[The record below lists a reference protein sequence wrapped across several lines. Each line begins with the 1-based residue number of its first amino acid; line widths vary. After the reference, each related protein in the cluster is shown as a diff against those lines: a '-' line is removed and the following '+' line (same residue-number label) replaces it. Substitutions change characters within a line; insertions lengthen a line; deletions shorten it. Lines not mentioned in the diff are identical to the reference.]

1 MKNKIKSNRMN
12 RREFLSTAMVGSAAL
27 AGTVLGFPVI
37 SKGSAAIELPSLP
50 YASDSLE
57 PYISSRTMSFH
68 YGKHHR
74 GYVNNI
80 NGFIKGTGL
89 AEYSLEKI
97 IKTSAGDA
105 SKVAVFNNA
114 AQVWNHTFY
123 WKSMKP
129 NGGGTPTGL
138 LAGEIASAFGNFE
151 NFKEEFAT
159 AAATQFASGW
169 AWLVKDGTKLKVVKT
184 GNADTPLVHE
194 QTPLLTIDVWEHA
207 YYLDYQNRRKAYIE
221 AFLAHLVNW
230 DFAAENFSRV

>member
-1 MKNKIKSNRMN
+1 MKNKIKSNRIN
-12 RREFLSTAMVGSAAL
+12 RREFLFTAAAGSAVL
-27 AGTVLGFPVI
+27 AGTSLGFPEK
-37 SKGSAAIELPSLP
+37 SKGSAGIELPPLP
-50 YASDSLE
+50 YASNALE

-68 YGKHHR
+68 YEKHHQ

-80 NGFIKGTGL
+80 NGLIKDTEL

-105 SKVAVFNNA
+105 SNAAVFNNA
-114 AQVWNHTFY
+114 AQVWNHAFY

-129 NGGGTPTGL
+129 KGGGTPTGS
-138 LAGEIASAFGNFE
+138 LAEEIASAFGSVE
-151 NFKEEFAT
+151 KFKEEFAS
-159 AAATQFASGW
+159 AAAAQFGSGW
-169 AWLVKDGTKLKVVKT
+169 AWLVKDGTTLKVIKT
-184 GNADTPLVHE
+184 GNADTPLAHE

-230 DFAAENFSRV
+230 DFAAEIFSRV